1 MDDFMRM
8 ILWRQFGSAI
18 DMFGRAIHACPE
30 GRGSVRL
37 WPVESG
43 SPELSEFWYI
53 TYHTLFWL
61 DLYLS
66 GAVDGFAPP
75 EPFTLDELD
84 PAGLTP
90 RQDLHEG
97 GASSLPG
104 A

>member
-1 MDDFMRM
+1 MSLDACPDK
-8 ILWRQFGSAI
+8 LWR
-18 DMFGRAIHACPE
+18 
-30 GRGSVRL
+30 VRL

-53 TYHTLFWL
+53 AFHTLFWL

-66 GAVDGFAPP
+66 GAVEGFVPP

-90 RQDLHEG
+90 DRPYSKAELQAYLDHNRMNCREDDRIADG
-97 GASSLPG
+97 
-104 A
+104 